1 MGKLQDIM
9 EDFKDKEELERL
21 ELDDEEEETSGK
33 GKDLSVS
40 QELGQRYQKMGQ
52 KGIVW
57 LLGTPKGLITL
68 GLSVAFLLLWIF
80 LGFWLALVLFV
91 LGFVG
96 KFVWKMVQKSRE

>member
-21 ELDDEEEETSGK
+21 EQDDEEEGVSGK

-40 QELGQRYQKMGQ
+40 QELGQRYQKMGR
-52 KGIVW
+52 KGVVW
-57 LLGTPKGLITL
+57 LLGTPKGLMTL
-68 GLSVAFLLLWIF
+68 GFSVAFLLMWIF
-80 LGFWLALVLFV
+80 LGFWLALILFV

-96 KFVWKMVQKSRE
+96 KFVWKMVQTAL